1 MENSKIQY
9 NKIVFFY
16 NELYK
21 SKEKDSINLYDK
33 INILHRKV
41 KDYKNK
47 LHKVIHLFKK
57 K

>member
-21 SKEKDSINLYDK
+21 SKEKDSINLCDK